1 MQPLAIIE
9 SDAALSVEIRSA
21 VESAGFRTG
30 SFHDAASALA
40 GLRQNRFSLAILG
53 LDRHDADPIALCR
66 EASEVVPVI
75 AITSRRGEET
85 CVRAL
90 AVGAD
95 DCICR
100 PIQDRE
106 LVARVRNV
114 LRRAHVE
121 EETHAG
127 LAELSLSVAEM
138 RVHSGD
144 AVHDLS
150 RGETEVLALLLAH
163 APKPLTSAQLAALLP
178 APRGTVES
186 RIKSLRKKL
195 GPERLVRRGGFGYQV
210 V

>member
-30 SFHDAASALA
+30 SFPDAASALA
-40 GLRQNRFSLAILG
+40 GLRQYHYSLAILD
-53 LDRHDADPIALCR
+53 LDRDDADPIVLCH
-66 EASEVVPVI
+66 EASEIVPII
-75 AITSRRGEET
+75 AITSQPAEET
-85 CVRAL
+85 CIRAL
-90 AVGAD
+90 AAGAD

-100 PIQDRE
+100 PIRDRE

-114 LRRAHVE
+114 LRRAYGD

-138 RVHSGD
+138 RVHAGNTM
-144 AVHDLS
+144 HELS
-150 RGETEVLALLLAH
+150 RGETELLALLLAH
-163 APKPLTSAQLAALLP
+163 TPKPLTATQIAAMLP

-195 GPERLVRRGGFGYQV
+195 GAERLVSRGRFGYQV